1 MKVRVLRRAQTDLL
15 EIAAWLERERPVQK
29 NRILDAVLTG
39 LERLERFP
47 RMGPLAR
54 DPLLRRR
61 GYRTLVRQ
69 RYVAFYRVERA
80 TVLVVR
86 VLHERQSWKRL
97 L

>member
-15 EIAAWLERERPVQK
+15 EIAAWLERERPLRM
-29 NRILDAVLTG
+29 NRILDAVLNG
-39 LERLERFP
+39 LERFP
-47 RMGPLAR
+47 RMGQVAR

-69 RYVAFYRVERA
+69 GYVAFYRVERA
-80 TVLVVR
+80 TVLGVR
-86 VLHERQSWKRL
+86 VLRERQSWKRL